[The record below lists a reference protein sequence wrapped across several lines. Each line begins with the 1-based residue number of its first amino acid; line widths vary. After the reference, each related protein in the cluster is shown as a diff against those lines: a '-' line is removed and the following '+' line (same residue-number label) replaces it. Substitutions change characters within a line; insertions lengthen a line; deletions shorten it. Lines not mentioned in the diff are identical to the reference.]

1 MFGLRK
7 NHLEV
12 TVGGGRWNAYGDPDR
27 YSTHVLYELIKRH
40 GVSDS
45 VPDGRYRFI
54 TTRKFPFRIEMRLDP
69 IDD

>member
-7 NHLEV
+7 SHLEII
-12 TVGGGRWNAYGDPDR
+12 VGGDRWDAYGDPDR
-27 YSTHVLYELIKRH
+27 YSTHLLYELIKRY

-45 VPDGRYRFI
+45 VPDGHYRF
-54 TTRKFPFRIEMRLDP
+54 TATFKFPFRFETRLDP